1 MLYEKST
8 QQLISRGRFLRRLWI
23 HLALATFLVF
33 TSVLIGMLG
42 FRYFENLSWLDSFY
56 NACMNLTGNGPVV
69 ELQQDGSKIFAS
81 FYGIYGGVV
90 VLAITAIVLAPLA
103 HRLLH
108 VFHLS
113 EDEN

>member
-113 EDEN
+113 EDKN